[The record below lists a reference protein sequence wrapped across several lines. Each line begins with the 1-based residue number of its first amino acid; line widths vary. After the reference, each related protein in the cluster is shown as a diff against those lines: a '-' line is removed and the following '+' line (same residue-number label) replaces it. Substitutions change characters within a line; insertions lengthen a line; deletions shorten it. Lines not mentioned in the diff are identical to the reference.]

1 MMDPKKLEDIIKSIP
16 LRNSPVR
23 KETEVRV
30 TREQL
35 EQQAKEEAEQEAK
48 QEAQKVYDETYAD
61 AYEEAYQRILDDLVG
76 EHGFLD

>member
-1 MMDPKKLEDIIKSIP
+1 MMDPKKLEDIIKNIP
-16 LRNSPVR
+16 VRDSPV
-23 KETEVRV
+23 KNATEAPV

-48 QEAQKVYDETYAD
+48 EEAQKAYDETYAD
-61 AYEEAYQRILDDLVG
+61 TYEEAYQRILDDLLG